1 MTINMYQADRNFV
14 TPANDGS
21 LYSGLV
27 NDLSGVLK
35 RGNKFNTTVSGLV
48 VTVGTG
54 QAVIQGRLVE
64 IVAPESITVPANS
77 SGNICLVVD
86 LTKTND
92 VSGSAGDQSYAVT
105 VNQVYLSAIT
115 GTLTQDDINNGGY
128 VYELPIASFTST
140 ATAVTVSSSIV
151 MLGDLFNRVQTTT
164 PPYISGSFSDYSS
177 GQKLTAYKVNNQV
190 YVMGAIANKYNL
202 GTDIT
207 PTMFTLP
214 IGWRPPQAYS
224 SIQQASGV
232 ASYLL
237 TINADGTG
245 TFSRYRSGGSA
256 VTAGAG
262 NWLNVNASYPVGG

>member
-140 ATAVTVSSSIV
+140 ATAATVTPTLT
-151 MLGDLFNRVQTTT
+151 MLGDTWVNVGRGYVQNGGVAITGGVFDIYKSGNMYYTTSWSTALDGNVSASSGILANITFSGEALPAVWDSLPAFFNVSDGTNVNVQLRGGNVMQFNF
-164 PPYISGSFSDYSS
+164 SGSRSAGSS
-177 GQKLTAYKVNNQV
+177 AYIRVGSKL
-190 YVMGAIANKYNL
+190 I
-202 GTDIT
+202 
-207 PTMFTLP
+207 
-214 IGWRPPQAYS
+214 
-224 SIQQASGV
+224 
-232 ASYLL
+232 
-237 TINADGTG
+237 IN
-245 TFSRYRSGGSA
+245 
-256 VTAGAG
+256 VP
-262 NWLNVNASYPVGG
+262 N

>member
-1 MTINMYQADRNFV
+1 MMTINMYQADRNCV

-35 RGNKFNTTVSGLV
+35 RGNKFNTTVSGLI

-140 ATAVTVSSSIV
+140 ATAATVTPTLT
-151 MLGDLFNRVQTTT
+151 MLGSTWRKVGTATVQN
-164 PPYISGSFSDYSS
+164 
-177 GQKLTAYKVNNQV
+177 A
-190 YVMGAIANKYNL
+190 
-202 GTDIT
+202 
-207 PTMFTLP
+207 
-214 IGWRPPQAYS
+214 
-224 SIQQASGV
+224 GV
-232 ASYLL
+232 E
-237 TINADGTG
+237 INGG
-245 TFSRYRSGGSA
+245 TFDIYKSGNMYYTTSWTTYLDGNVSVGQAVIASVTYTGEALPAVWDVFTSFANFGDGSSPM
-256 VTAGAG
+256 VQLRGGTAIQFTFNAARKAD
-262 NWLNVNASYPVGG
+262 LNSAYVRIGGHFIISL